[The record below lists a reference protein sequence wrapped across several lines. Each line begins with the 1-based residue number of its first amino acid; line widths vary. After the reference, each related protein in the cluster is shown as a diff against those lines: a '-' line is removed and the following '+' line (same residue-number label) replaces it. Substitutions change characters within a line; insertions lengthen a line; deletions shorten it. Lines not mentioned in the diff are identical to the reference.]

1 MLFKNNIIS
10 EKHTILF
17 GISAVALD
25 KESDGV
31 KKLTEAEF
39 KELKI
44 LCDKIGYGKIV
55 FGTDYPLYNAKEY
68 INILKTKLN
77 LSSTELKKIMK

>member
-31 KKLTEAEF
+31 KKL
-39 KELKI
+39 
-44 LCDKIGYGKIV
+44 
-55 FGTDYPLYNAKEY
+55 
-68 INILKTKLN
+68 LKTKLN